1 MLFTKECD
9 YAIRIMRA
17 LSDGELVSV
26 SNICAAEQLPSAM
39 TYKITRKLEKQGLL
53 KSCRGTNGGY
63 CLNRT
68 LSEISLYDI
77 CAAVDPDILL
87 LECMKD
93 GYHCSMNNQ
102 QKPCLV
108 HREFCRLQSMLLQEM
123 RQKSLSELFSD
134 NLYTRKMCQAYFS
147 GLIFTILV
155 KFKGGFYHE
164 SMLWM
169 YNLQKRR

>member
-77 CAAVDPDILL
+77 CAAVRVVRISILK
-87 LECMKD
+87 C
-93 GYHCSMNNQ
+93 
-102 QKPCLV
+102 
-108 HREFCRLQSMLLQEM
+108 
-123 RQKSLSELFSD
+123 
-134 NLYTRKMCQAYFS
+134 
-147 GLIFTILV
+147 
-155 KFKGGFYHE
+155 
-164 SMLWM
+164 
-169 YNLQKRR
+169 

>member
-77 CAAVDPDILL
+77 CAAVDPEHSAFRVYERRLSLFYEQSAKTMSGTSGILPPAIHAFAG
-87 LECMKD
+87 D
-93 GYHCSMNNQ
+93 A
-102 QKPCLV
+102 
-108 HREFCRLQSMLLQEM
+108 
-123 RQKSLSELFSD
+123 SE
-134 NLYTRKMCQAYFS
+134 
-147 GLIFTILV
+147 IFI
-155 KFKGGFYHE
+155 
-164 SMLWM
+164 
-169 YNLQKRR
+169 

>member
-108 HREFCRLQSMLLQEM
+108 HREFCRRNLCFCRRCVRNLYLNY
-123 RQKSLSELFSD
+123 FSD

-147 GLIFTILV
+147 RP
-155 KFKGGFYHE
+155 
-164 SMLWM
+164 
-169 YNLQKRR
+169 NLYYFSQV

>member
-1 MLFTKECD
+1 MPPVFVYITVFLQVVSIYLTIFIQYYIVNTTRTGLGEMTQEVCILCCLQKNV
-9 YAIRIMRA
+9 IRIMRA

-123 RQKSLSELFSD
+123 RQKSLSELF
-134 NLYTRKMCQAYFS
+134 F
-147 GLIFTILV
+147 G
-155 KFKGGFYHE
+155 
-164 SMLWM
+164 
-169 YNLQKRR
+169 